1 MSAKAA
7 VAWLQYR
14 CVGAVVAM
22 HRVCNGDIKH
32 EFAPHDA
39 RAKGTETM
47 TKADVLRAILAQDRC
62 HMVPCCWDALS
73 AKMIGDA
80 GFSFTFMSG
89 FAVAG
94 ARLGLPDAGLISY
107 AEMADQVRNICS
119 ATPIPVIGDGD
130 TGYGNALNVE
140 RTVAGYA
147 QAGAASI
154 MIEDQLAPKRCGH
167 TKGKLV
173 VDRSEAIDRIRAAAH
188 ARDQLRKSGGDILI
202 LARTDAR
209 AVNGLEDAI
218 WRANAFRDAG
228 ADILFVEAPQSEA
241 EMARVTKEAPGIHM
255 ANMVEGGKTP
265 IPQMARLHDLG
276 FNLAIFPL
284 TLFSAAMRAVTEA
297 LADMKRERHPAD
309 RLTSFDDIKR
319 IVGFDAYYEA
329 ETRYAGARKD
339 AAE

>member
-1 MSAKAA
+1 MTTKAA
-7 VAWLQYR
+7 Q
-14 CVGAVVAM
+14 
-22 HRVCNGDIKH
+22 
-32 EFAPHDA
+32 
-39 RAKGTETM
+39 
-47 TKADVLRAILAQDRC
+47 LRALLAEDRC
-62 HMVPCCWDALS
+62 HMVPCCWDGLS
-73 AKMIGDA
+73 AKMIGEA
-80 GFSFTFMSG
+80 GFPFTFMSG
-89 FAVAG
+89 FAVSAG
-94 ARLGLPDAGLISY
+94 RLGLPDTGLISY
-107 AEMADQVRNICS
+107 AEMADQVRNICA
-119 ATPIPVIGDGD
+119 ATTIPVIGDGD

-140 RTVAGYA
+140 RTVKGYA

-173 VDRSEAIDRIRAAAH
+173 VDRAEALDRIRAAAV
-188 ARDQLRKSGGDILI
+188 AREGIRRSGGDILI

-209 AVNGLEDAI
+209 AVHGLDDAI

-241 EMARVTKEAPGIHM
+241 EMARVTREAPGIHM

-265 IPQMARLHDLG
+265 IPPMTRLRELG

-284 TLFSAAMRAVTEA
+284 TLMSASMRAIAASLAAM
-297 LADMKRERHPAD
+297 KSERHPAD
-309 RLTSFDDIKR
+309 LLMTFDDVKR

-329 ETRYAGARKD
+329 EGRYAGARKD